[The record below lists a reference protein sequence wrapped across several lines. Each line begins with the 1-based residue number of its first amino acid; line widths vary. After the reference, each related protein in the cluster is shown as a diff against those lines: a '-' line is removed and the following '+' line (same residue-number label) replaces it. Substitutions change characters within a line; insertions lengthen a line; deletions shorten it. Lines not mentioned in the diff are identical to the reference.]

1 MRELIIQIKRELLK
15 LRDTRKVCEEKLCSL
30 PEGVLRADVKRG
42 KSYYYQTLSGVEK
55 YLGRRE
61 MELVEALKERKL
73 AEEILKVVS
82 ANEECLECAI
92 HTLRPFSPKE
102 IYKTLPKSYRK
113 EGDSNSGGITD
124 GQAWADAPYVKKSS
138 YGRYEDPSQLTLK
151 GDYVRSK
158 SELNIANMMYMK
170 GIPYRYE
177 EVTELCGE
185 IIAPDFAVYR
195 ESDGKVLFLEHF
207 GMMYNRK
214 YRDDFAWKV
223 HLYIKAGYMPYRDV
237 FFTFEDLDGNI
248 DTRFIDYLMET
259 YFM

>member
-1 MRELIIQIKRELLK
+1 MKELIAHIRRELLILRELKDEYLRK
-15 LRDTRKVCEEKLCSL
+15 LECL
-30 PEGVLRADVKRG
+30 PEGKLKVDEKNG
-42 KSYYYQTLSGVEK
+42 KKYYYHLLEGKAT
-55 YLGRRE
+55 YIGRKQSD
-61 MELVEALKERKL
+61 LVERLQERRFAEEMLKTAGDDEVCLLRTLAVLQPVSPESIRRKL
-73 AEEILKVVS
+73 PKAYISEVS
-82 ANEECLECAI
+82 SI
-92 HTLRPFSPKE
+92 
-102 IYKTLPKSYRK
+102 
-113 EGDSNSGGITD
+113 ITD
-124 GQAWADAPYVKKSS
+124 GEAWAGAPYVKKSS
-138 YGRYEDPSQLTLK
+138 YGRYEDPLQLTMK

-185 IIAPDFAVYR
+185 TIAPDFAVYR

-223 HLYIKAGYMPYRDV
+223 HLYIKAGYMPYKDV

-248 DTRFIDYLMET
+248 DTQFIDYLMET
-259 YFM
+259 YFR

>member
-1 MRELIIQIKRELLK
+1 MRELIIQIKKELLK
-15 LRDTRKVCEEKLCSL
+15 LRGARSVCEEKLSSL
-30 PEGVLRADVKRG
+30 PEGLLRADIKRG
-42 KSYYYQTLSGVEK
+42 RKYYYQTLNGVER

-73 AEEILKVVS
+73 AEETLRAVDTDEK
-82 ANEECLECAI
+82 CLEYALE
-92 HTLRPFSPKE
+92 TLRDFSPKE

-113 EGDSNSGGITD
+113 EDNAKSSIITD
-124 GQAWADAPYVKKSS
+124 GEAWAGAPYVKKSR
-138 YGRYEDPSQLTLK
+138 YGRYEDPSQLTMK

-185 IIAPDFAVYR
+185 TIAPDFAVYR

-248 DTRFIDYLMET
+248 DTQFIDYLMET
-259 YFM
+259 YFR